1 MPPRPRKSTTT
12 DNLTVEDIEAR
23 HTTYDERQ
31 HLESN
36 DQELFA
42 IIATTHELDD
52 GFIAGRIEEE
62 YYDKHCRRL
71 IQSYRGVRE
80 HVLLSLEEFARKYGI
95 DKKYNKG
102 IKRLKTGLT
111 LTEESELSRPQAT
124 SPNEKVPPRVYTEI
138 QGLFNRIVDSSGPLK
153 LTDASQYYQYIRRL
167 RKYLGSL
174 PDVYSKEPAI
184 QVNTEKWVRML
195 APLSASY
202 QLNVEELGKMNRDFA
217 VALSDYN
224 LYIQAQS

>member
-1 MPPRPRKSTTT
+1 MPPRPRKSTTP
-12 DNLTVEDIEAR
+12 DNLTIEDIEAR

-31 HLESN
+31 CLESN

-102 IKRLKTGLT
+102 IKRLMTGLT

-124 SPNEKVPPRVYTEI
+124 SPNEKVPTRVYTEI
-138 QGLFNRIVDSSGPLK
+138 KGLFNRIVDSSGPLNI
-153 LTDASQYYQYIRRL
+153 TDAFQYHQDIRML
-167 RKYLGSL
+167 PKSLSLL
-174 PDVYSKEPAI
+174 PDVFSKEPAI
-184 QVNTEKWVRML
+184 QVNTQKWVRML
-195 APLSASY
+195 AAQKASY
-202 QLNVEELGKMNRDFA
+202 QLNVEELGEMNRDFA
-217 VALSDYN
+217 DALSDYN
-224 LYIQAQS
+224 SYLQAQS